1 MPGSSAART
10 TDVVVV
16 GGGVIGLAIAW
27 QAALRGLTVTVLDP
41 APGRGASHAAAGML
55 APVTEVHYG
64 EERLLR
70 LNLASAQRYP
80 TFAAELTEATGRD
93 VGYRQTGTL
102 AVATDADDRA
112 VLADLHRFQLSLGL
126 TVELL
131 TSREARRLEPMLAP
145 GIRSGLL
152 VAGDHQVDN
161 RLLATALL
169 AAAVAVGVD
178 VRTDRA
184 AGIVTTAERA
194 TGVRLGNGDTLAAG
208 TVVLAAGCWSPQ
220 VAGVPTDVV
229 PPTRPV
235 KGQIV
240 RLRGPADFLGR
251 NVRAV
256 VGGTHLYLV
265 PRADGEIV
273 IGATAEEQGYD
284 VTVRAGGVYELLRDA
299 HTLVPGIAELE
310 LTETY
315 AGLRPGSPDN
325 APMIGR
331 TALAGLVA
339 ATGHYRNGILLTP
352 ATADAV
358 ADLLAT
364 GVEPEVIRP
373 FSPQR
378 FARERV
384 WSMRVTA

>member
-1 MPGSSAART
+1 VPGSSAART

-41 APGRGASHAAAGML
+41 APGSGASHAAAGML

-126 TVELL
+126 AVELL

-161 RLLATALL
+161 RLLAAALL
-169 AAAVAVGVD
+169 AAAIAVGVD
-178 VRTDRA
+178 VRTDRV

-194 TGVRLGNGDTLAAG
+194 TGVRLGDGDTLAAG
-208 TVVLAAGCWSPQ
+208 TVVLAAGCWSGQ
-220 VAGVPTDVV
+220 VAGVPTDVA

-273 IGATAEEQGYD
+273 IGATTEEQGYD

-384 WSMRVTA
+384 RNMRATA